1 MITSSVRLS
10 EKQSECMHNWA
21 YYIKM
26 DDISLKTAA
35 HHLVDFSENQHFSPK
50 LGPETT
56 LPWKKK
62 DTHQDCSD
70 SRCQR
75 MWCCNEYC

>member
-1 MITSSVRLS
+1 
-10 EKQSECMHNWA
+10 
-21 YYIKM
+21 M

-62 DTHQDCSD
+62 TPIKTVATVSEDVMLQ
-70 SRCQR
+70 
-75 MWCCNEYC
+75 

>member
-1 MITSSVRLS
+1 
-10 EKQSECMHNWA
+10 
-21 YYIKM
+21 M

-62 DTHQDCSD
+62 KDTHQVSEDVML
-70 SRCQR
+70 Q
-75 MWCCNEYC
+75 

>member
-1 MITSSVRLS
+1 
-10 EKQSECMHNWA
+10 
-21 YYIKM
+21 M

-70 SRCQR
+70 GVRGCDVA
-75 MWCCNEYC
+75 MNTAKAKNG

>member
-1 MITSSVRLS
+1 
-10 EKQSECMHNWA
+10 
-21 YYIKM
+21 M

-62 DTHQDCSD
+62 TPIKTVATVGVRGCDVAMNTAKAK
-70 SRCQR
+70 
-75 MWCCNEYC
+75 NG